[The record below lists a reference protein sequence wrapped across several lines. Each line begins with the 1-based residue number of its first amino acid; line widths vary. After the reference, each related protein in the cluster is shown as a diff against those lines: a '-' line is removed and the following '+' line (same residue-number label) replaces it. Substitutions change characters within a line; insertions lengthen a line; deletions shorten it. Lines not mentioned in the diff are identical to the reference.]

1 MTEQPGPYIWNMKI
15 GTGQPGN
22 GILDWSARTV
32 RRGELG
38 TSMHGAWLL
47 GLYRRDGTAKENVR
61 DRAARAGRRGQD
73 GRTGRKDRTEEKDG
87 QNIIARTEQLE

>member
-1 MTEQPGPYIWNMKI
+1 MKI

-22 GILDWSARTV
+22 GILDWSARRRQIEQDSKERTV

-47 GLYRRDGTAKENVR
+47 GLYRRAGTARENVR

-73 GRTGRKDRTEEKDG
+73 GRTGRKKRT
-87 QNIIARTEQLE
+87 ARTL